1 MLQNCASECVNNRK
15 YRTLQDACDE
25 GAPCALEVADTC
37 SCYNF
42 LCVDVPSD
50 KIFLRK
56 RACMHP
62 SFNEH
67 GAVIGRRQ
75 TQRHAECGPGRRG
88 APPPSRPA
96 GRRERARRRRGW
108 AATPADDGGHPAR
121 GWERPAPGPA
131 GTRRWGVS
139 WQQRRPRAPRRSRH
153 RRGAVVRC
161 RRARGAVDVAA
172 GGGRAVVAV
181 APAARR
187 LHRRASG
194 ATAVAVAGA
203 AAAAVTRR
211 RRAARRGGT
220 VGRPPDAVGRGRLR
234 RRCGGAH
241 VAAGT
246 LRGGRVWCGGRVG
259 MRGGVV
265 VSVGRTAP
273 RGTKPVRRTRVATR
287 VLYQEGRAV
296 AEAASSASSG
306 CAPYSPCPPPLGSRK
321 KKVMVAW
328 SIGSR
333 ARPRGCIEKRRAGKR
348 KMRWSAAPPPRVRPR
363 ARPAR
368 PAAVATRKA
377 HARRGAGRPKT
388 TSEVE
393 INGKKA
399 RIRSRRQQA

>member
-1 MLQNCASECVNNRK
+1 MHTSRKSACFGAELVGTPLTVPCGSLFNTSGLYQGFDRIAPVKFISQEASRRGADRGAREHFFMLQNCASECVNNRK

-139 WQQRRPRAPRRSRH
+139 
-153 RRGAVVRC
+153 
-161 RRARGAVDVAA
+161 
-172 GGGRAVVAV
+172 
-181 APAARR
+181 
-187 LHRRASG
+187 
-194 ATAVAVAGA
+194 
-203 AAAAVTRR
+203 
-211 RRAARRGGT
+211 
-220 VGRPPDAVGRGRLR
+220 
-234 RRCGGAH
+234 
-241 VAAGT
+241 
-246 LRGGRVWCGGRVG
+246 
-259 MRGGVV
+259 
-265 VSVGRTAP
+265 
-273 RGTKPVRRTRVATR
+273 
-287 VLYQEGRAV
+287 
-296 AEAASSASSG
+296 
-306 CAPYSPCPPPLGSRK
+306 
-321 KKVMVAW
+321 
-328 SIGSR
+328 
-333 ARPRGCIEKRRAGKR
+333 
-348 KMRWSAAPPPRVRPR
+348 
-363 ARPAR
+363 
-368 PAAVATRKA
+368 
-377 HARRGAGRPKT
+377 
-388 TSEVE
+388 
-393 INGKKA
+393 
-399 RIRSRRQQA
+399 